1 MAGKTSVSEVK
12 INKKAQGAVDG
23 AEKKINGFK
32 RFMKGATAKIK
43 NKDEPS
49 ESTIAKAETFVS
61 KMEEDKGGGGGGG
74 FLKGLADGALGVV
87 LGLPLLLQRN
97 NQSKQNEPVDIEK
110 DFEGDEKELKK
121 EVEEEQKIKDEG
133 MKAVEE
139 TAETGKEISKQK
151 IDQIKTVKQEQ
162 KVEEQKEPPVEDK
175 LQEEEKK
182 EDAEEQVKKE
192 KEIVDDKKEKLEDV
206 TISGET
212 AIKFEEA
219 VEKLKIRLKE
229 NITDKKVDPVSA
241 VKSVKPDANKSASKE
256 LSDEKKKLALE
267 RLSLEKQKK
276 RVIKIHGRDSTEYDE
291 IKAKIETVKE
301 KYKELPKAAK
311 GGIIQGPQSG
321 YPVSLDGTK
330 VDFIGHG
337 TEEVRTKEDGNG
349 AFVIPMDTPHTRKD
363 PTLQQ
368 RRDREAQA
376 MGFKKG
382 FSAGGFLKGFSAGGM
397 NPDKVF
403 GAPLLDKD
411 SELYKYSD
419 IDKVHE
425 TLDTQ
430 GTKYES
436 SEELARTTVGTGGG
450 PLKVERKSS
459 LMTPMEQYEFLVEN
473 LGGPQYVIQLVDGT
487 YFPNV
492 GLMMAEKWGDVA
504 RMVEKYMTEGAST
517 VKEVSGVSIDKEV
530 KQALR
535 TFKKTFKD
543 YEQFKDPKTGEYD
556 ISAMTEHLNSYV
568 PGTIN
573 YAKVQMEAAKK
584 EEKKQERKDKIMEQV
599 RNKSM
604 GGFLKI
610 DGLNSYSQGGVLQ
623 DVMTYPEYS
632 DGGEAQ
638 QSSSPIPIPI
648 PLPSPSASAPPL
660 PQGTPPPDVPMIMG
674 STDGEV
680 MQAFLFNELGAS

>member
-49 ESTIAKAETFVS
+49 ESTIAKAETFVN

-151 IDQIKTVKQEQ
+151 IDQIKSVKQEQ
-162 KVEEQKEPPVEDK
+162 KVEAQKEPPVEDK

-182 EDAEEQVKKE
+182 EDAEEQVKQE

-212 AIKFEEA
+212 ALKFEEA
-219 VEKLKIRLKE
+219 VQKLKIRLKE
-229 NITDKKVDPVSA
+229 NITDKKVDPVTA

-256 LSDEKKKLALE
+256 LTDEKKKLALE
-267 RLSLEKQKK
+267 RLSLEKQRK
-276 RVIKIHGRDSTEYDE
+276 RIIDIHGRDSTEHDE

-301 KYKELPKAAK
+301 KYKELPKAAR

-321 YPVSLDGTK
+321 YPVSLTGK
-330 VDFIGHG
+330 GVDFIGHG

-349 AFVIPMDTPHTRKD
+349 AFVIPMDTPHTKKD
-363 PTLQQ
+363 PTLQK
-368 RRDREAQA
+368 RREREAQA

-382 FSAGGFLKGFSAGGM
+382 FSSGGYLRGFSAGGM
-397 NPDKVF
+397 NAEKVF
-403 GAPLLDKD
+403 GQALIDKD

-425 TLDTQ
+425 NLDTQ
-430 GTKYES
+430 GRKYEYTKTQKKG
-436 SEELARTTVGTGGG
+436 EVA
-450 PLKVERKSS
+450 KVESKSS
-459 LMTPMEQYEFLVEN
+459 LMTPMEQYQFLVEN

-556 ISAMTEHLNSYV
+556 IPAMTEHLNSYV

-584 EEKKQERKDKIMEQV
+584 EEKREERKDKMMEQV

-632 DGGEAQ
+632 DGGEVQ
-638 QSSSPIPIPI
+638 QSSPIPIPI

>member
-23 AEKKINGFK
+23 AEKKITGFK

-49 ESTIAKAETFVS
+49 ESTIAKAETFVG

-74 FLKGLADGALGVV
+74 FLKGLADGAMGVM

-97 NQSKQNEPVDIEK
+97 NQSKQNEPVDVEK

-121 EVEEEQKIKDEG
+121 EVQEEQKIKDEG

-151 IDQIKTVKQEQ
+151 IDQIKTVKQDQ

-192 KEIVDDKKEKLEDV
+192 KEVVDDKKEKLEDV

-212 AIKFEEA
+212 ALKFEEA
-219 VEKLKIRLKE
+219 VQKLKIRLKE
-229 NITDKKVDPVSA
+229 NITDKKIDPVSA

-267 RLSLEKQKK
+267 RLSLEKQRK

-403 GAPLLDKD
+403 GSPLLDKD

-425 TLDTQ
+425 NLDTQ
-430 GTKYES
+430 GRKYES
-436 SEELARTTVGTGGG
+436 TTTQKKGEVT
-450 PLKVERKSS
+450 KVESKSS
-459 LMTPMEQYEFLVEN
+459 LMTPMEQYQFLVEN

-584 EEKKQERKDKIMEQV
+584 EEKKQERKDKMMEQV
-599 RNKSM
+599 RSKSM

-648 PLPSPSASAPPL
+648 PLPSPSASTPPL
-660 PQGTPPPDVPMIMG
+660 PQGSPPPDVPMIMG